1 MRECNY
7 LETHIPR
14 NGHTLWPSECDDY
27 AAVCDNAAMKRY
39 APCTVA
45 EEEEDYACCKIT
57 TVFPLRIAEGVL
69 SVTPHDPHQS
79 RTHRGIEQ
87 TVTTNSSFRQ
97 FFAAPSKTANSKAV
111 SVTRSRAD
119 VMLCELI
126 VEQNIPLAKSDD
138 TLTVTK
144 AMKLNL
150 KYSNVSR

>member
-1 MRECNY
+1 MRECNC

-27 AAVCDNAAMKRY
+27 AAVCDNAAMKRCP
-39 APCTVA
+39 AQSQKKKK
-45 EEEEDYACCKIT
+45 KITHFVKFVT
-57 TVFPLRIAEGVL
+57 TVFPLLIAEGML
-69 SVTPHDPHQS
+69 SVTPHGPHQS

-87 TVTTNSSFRQ
+87 TVTTYSSVRQ

-111 SVTRSRAD
+111 SVTRAD

-126 VEQNIPLAKSDD
+126 MEQNIPLAKSDD
-138 TLTVTK
+138 TLTK

-150 KYSNVSR
+150 KYCNVSR

>member
-1 MRECNY
+1 M
-7 LETHIPR
+7 
-14 NGHTLWPSECDDY
+14 
-27 AAVCDNAAMKRY
+27 
-39 APCTVA
+39 
-45 EEEEDYACCKIT
+45 

-69 SVTPHDPHQS
+69 SVTPHCPHQS

-87 TVTTNSSFRQ
+87 TVTTNSSVRQ
-97 FFAAPSKTANSKAV
+97 FFAAPSKTANSKAA
-111 SVTRSRAD
+111 SVTRAD

-138 TLTVTK
+138 TLTK

>member
-1 MRECNY
+1 M
-7 LETHIPR
+7 T
-14 NGHTLWPSECDDY
+14 S
-27 AAVCDNAAMKRY
+27 
-39 APCTVA
+39 
-45 EEEEDYACCKIT
+45 
-57 TVFPLRIAEGVL
+57 VFLLRIVEGML
-69 SVTPHDPHQS
+69 SVTPHGPHQS

-87 TVTTNSSFRQ
+87 TVTMNSSVRQ

-111 SVTRSRAD
+111 SVTRAD

-138 TLTVTK
+138 TLTK